1 MKDTRSDITIGG
13 VSLVASQH
21 RNKTTTYNNPS
32 PANRVG
38 DGVGFKGYNVKIS
51 FENRP

>member
-1 MKDTRSDITIGG
+1 MKDTRSDITTGEA
-13 VSLVASQH
+13 STDPSQH